1 MKKHLLTDE
10 ELIKVISKVIT
21 EQGLPQ
27 GSPPMEG
34 AEEEEELSKG
44 ELTDNIIDA
53 YQKARVGRVERNKL
67 KELDKFYYYA
77 FKDGK
82 LNERYYENNHRKHGA
97 DLPILPYN
105 VLKVICNSNII

>member
-1 MKKHLLTDE
+1 MKKHLLTETD
-10 ELIKVISKVIT
+10 LINTIKKVIT
-21 EQGLPQ
+21 EQGI
-27 GSPPMEG
+27 PPVEG
-34 AEEEEELSKG
+34 VEEEELSKG

-82 LNERYYENNHRKHGA
+82 LNENYYENNHRKHGA

-105 VLKVICNSNII
+105 VLKVLCNSNII

>member
-21 EQGLPQ
+21 EQGLTSEQ
-27 GSPPMEG
+27 DEQ
-34 AEEEEELSKG
+34 EEELSRG